1 MVESKIIID
10 KNKNLE
16 DLKKLV
22 CDLTEILATK
32 ECMDAICKFQRDK
45 NCMVYD
51 TGYERYAND
60 NLISRANKLIVRY
73 VTDEKAVDEKQFDTT
88 EEDLYI

>member
-1 MVESKIIID
+1 MVESRVIID
-10 KNKNLE
+10 KNKDLE

-45 NCMVYD
+45 NCPVYD

-60 NLISRANKLIVRY
+60 NLIGRANKLIVKY
-73 VTDEKAVDEKQFDTT
+73 VTDEKVVDEET
-88 EEDLYI
+88 EDDELY